1 MRYETLLICEYTFE
15 GVCLTFRAFYRLVT
29 SWPVLSRI
37 RAKSPTWTLGPGV
50 RIMAVERDGNR
61 WVISAAARE
70 IGTCSGCEV
79 RSRRRHSRYSRCLQD
94 LPAQGA
100 VVALRVLMTRWR
112 CLNGSC
118 ARRTF
123 SDQLPGVAA
132 RHARR
137 TLRVSS
143 LLQLFAHGAGGKPSE
158 RLINRLGMPASD
170 DTLLRQLKRGATR
183 RINDVRVLGI
193 DDWSW
198 RKGESYGTVM
208 VDLERREVVDV
219 LPGRSTEET
228 ADWLRQHRNVE
239 VVSRDRCGLY
249 AQGIRQG
256 APKARQ
262 WLIGF
267 TCCRICARGLCTS

>member
-1 MRYETLLICEYTFE
+1 
-15 GVCLTFRAFYRLVT
+15 
-29 SWPVLSRI
+29 
-37 RAKSPTWTLGPGV
+37 
-50 RIMAVERDGNR
+50 MAVERDGDR

-70 IGTCSGCEV
+70 IGFCPGCGA

-100 VVALRVLMTRWR
+100 VVALKVLMTRWR
-112 CLNGSC
+112 CLNRVC
-118 ARRTF
+118 ARKTF

-137 TLRVSS
+137 TLRVGR
-143 LLQLFAHGAGGKPSE
+143 LLQLFAHGAGGKPGE

-183 RINDVRVLGI
+183 RINDVRVLGV
-193 DDWSW
+193 DDWRR

-228 ADWLRQHRNVE
+228 ADWLRQHPNVE

-249 AQGIRQG
+249 AQGIRHG
-256 APKARQ
+256 APQARQ
-262 WLIGF
+262 VAVGSIY
-267 TCCRICARGLCTS
+267 CRICARGSSTS